1 MIQLKRDGSSNLLVF
16 ISSILFNGLSHILFL
31 KQYFKG
37 MILMLLEIIMIRFV
51 PFFIQSI
58 NRFFSLE
65 NSGGNQIISRSDNS
79 ASIMINGIIS
89 ILLIALYFAIY
100 IHYIKEAM
108 RDYECYCKTGIF
120 RNSNKTLMECIQ
132 GSFVVWGILPSAA
145 LVGILVIVPLV
156 FAILAAFTNLSAP
169 ANMAPGKSFS
179 WVGFDNFA
187 AMFGGQ
193 LSWSSAFVRVFLWT
207 IVFAVLSTAL
217 CYIGGLVLAYI
228 LHHNNFKFRPVMQT
242 VLMLPYAVPAV
253 ISMLVWRTLLNGSFG
268 VVNRTLISWGVISQ
282 PINWLSDPFM
292 AKVTCI
298 LISLWAGYSYF
309 MLLLLTSLN
318 TISPAIYDAA
328 AVDGATR
335 GQTIRNVIIP
345 LLLKRTLPF
354 IVLGFT
360 QNMNNFTSI
369 FFLTEGNP
377 ALKNTTITSA
387 GGTDTLITWI
397 YNLTFNVMKFNYA
410 SVIIVVLCIILI
422 PISIWQF
429 TKTNIYR
436 EGK

>member
-1 MIQLKRDGSSNLLVF
+1 MI
-16 ISSILFNGLSHILFL
+16 
-31 KQYFKG
+31 YFA
-37 MILMLLEIIMIRFV
+37 
-51 PFFIQSI
+51 PFFTQSI
-58 NRFFSLE
+58 VGLFTLE
-65 NSGGNQIISRSDNS
+65 GSVNS
-79 ASIMINGIIS
+79 ASILINGIVS
-89 ILLIALYFAIY
+89 ILLIGLYVAIY
-100 IHYIKEAM
+100 IHYIKAAM
-108 RDYECYCKTGIF
+108 MDYDFYCKTGAYA
-120 RNSNKTLMECIQ
+120 NGNQTLLESIQ
-132 GSFVVWGILPSAA
+132 SSFVVWGIAPAVA
-145 LVGILVIVPLV
+145 LVGFLVIVPLL

-169 ANMAPGKSFS
+169 ANIAPGRSFN
-179 WVGFDNFA
+179 WVGFDNFV

-207 IVFAVLSTAL
+207 IVFAILSTAL
-217 CYIGGLVLAYI
+217 SYIGGLVLAYI
-228 LHHNNFKFRPVMQT
+228 LHHNNFKFRPFVQT
-242 VLMLPYAVPAV
+242 VLMLPYAIPAV

-268 VVNRTLISWGVISQ
+268 VVNRTLMSWGFISE
-282 PINWLSDPFM
+282 PISWLSDPFM

-298 LISLWAGYSYF
+298 LISVWAGFSYF

-335 GQTIRNVIIP
+335 GQTIRRVIIP
-345 LLLKRTLPF
+345 LLLKRTVPF

-360 QNMNNFTSI
+360 QNLNNFTSI

-377 ALKNTTITSA
+377 ALENTTITSA

-410 SVIIVVLCIILI
+410 SVIIVVLCVILI

-429 TKTNIYR
+429 RKTNIYR
-436 EGK
+436 EGR

>member
-1 MIQLKRDGSSNLLVF
+1 MIKLYRDGSSSSVVL
-16 ISSILFNGLSHILFL
+16 ISSILFNGLSQILYL
-31 KQYFKG
+31 KQYFRG
-37 MILMLLEIIMIRFV
+37 IVLMLLEALMIYFA
-51 PFFIQSI
+51 PFFTQSI
-58 NRFFSLE
+58 VGLFTLE
-65 NSGGNQIISRSDNS
+65 GSVNS
-79 ASIMINGIIS
+79 ASILINGIVS
-89 ILLIALYFAIY
+89 ILLIGLYVAIY
-100 IHYIKEAM
+100 IHYIKAAM
-108 RDYECYCKTGIF
+108 MDYDFYCKTGAYA
-120 RNSNKTLMECIQ
+120 NGNQTLLESIQ
-132 GSFVVWGILPSAA
+132 SSFVVWGIAPTVA
-145 LVGILVIVPLV
+145 LVGFLVIVPLL

-169 ANMAPGKSFS
+169 ANIAPGRSFN
-179 WVGFDNFA
+179 WVGFDNFV

-207 IVFAVLSTAL
+207 IVFAILSTAL
-217 CYIGGLVLAYI
+217 SYIGGLVLAYI
-228 LHHNNFKFRPVMQT
+228 LHHNNFKFRPFVQT
-242 VLMLPYAVPAV
+242 VLMLPYAIPAV

-268 VVNRTLISWGVISQ
+268 VVNRTLMSWGFISE
-282 PINWLSDPFM
+282 PISWLSDPFM

-298 LISLWAGYSYF
+298 LISVWAGFSYF

-335 GQTIRNVIIP
+335 GQTIRRVIIP
-345 LLLKRTLPF
+345 LLLKRTVPF

-360 QNMNNFTSI
+360 QNLNNFTSI

-377 ALKNTTITSA
+377 ALENTTITSA

-410 SVIIVVLCIILI
+410 SVIIVVLCVILI

-429 TKTNIYR
+429 RKTNIYR
-436 EGK
+436 EGR

>member
-1 MIQLKRDGSSNLLVF
+1 MIKLYRDRSSSSVVL
-16 ISSILFNGLSHILFL
+16 ISSIIFNGLSQILYL

-37 MILMLLEIIMIRFV
+37 IVLMLLEILMIRFI
-51 PFFIQSI
+51 PFFAGSI
-58 NRFFSLE
+58 KGFFTLE
-65 NSGGNQIISRSDNS
+65 SSVNS
-79 ASIMINGIIS
+79 AFSMINGIVS
-89 ILLIALYFAIY
+89 ILVIALYITIY

-108 RDYECYCKTGIF
+108 MDYEFYCKTGAF
-120 RNSNKTLMECIQ
+120 RNSNKTLFESIQ
-132 GSFVVWGILPSAA
+132 GSFVVWGIIPAAA
-145 LVGILVIVPLV
+145 LVGFLVIVPLL

-169 ANMAPGKSFS
+169 ANIAPGRSFT
-179 WVGFDNFA
+179 WVGFDNFV

-193 LSWSSAFVRVFLWT
+193 LSWSSAFVRVFIWT
-207 IVFAVLSTAL
+207 IVFALLSTAL
-217 CYIGGLVLAYI
+217 SYIGGLVLAYI
-228 LHHNNFKFRPVMQT
+228 LHHNNFKFRPVVQT
-242 VLMLPYAVPAV
+242 VLMLPYAIPAV

-268 VVNRTLISWGVISQ
+268 VVNRTLMSWGFISE
-282 PINWLSDPFM
+282 PISWLSDPFM

-298 LISLWAGYSYF
+298 LISVWAGFSYF

-335 GQTIRNVIIP
+335 GQTIRRVIIP
-345 LLLKRTLPF
+345 LLLKRTVPF
-354 IVLGFT
+354 MVLGFT
-360 QNMNNFTSI
+360 QNLNNFTSI

-377 ALKNTTITSA
+377 ALENTTITSA

-410 SVIIVVLCIILI
+410 SVIIVVLCVILI

-429 TKTNIYR
+429 RKTNIYR
-436 EGK
+436 EGR

>member
-1 MIQLKRDGSSNLLVF
+1 MIKLYRDRSSSSVVL
-16 ISSILFNGLSHILFL
+16 ISSIIFNGLSQILYL

-37 MILMLLEIIMIRFV
+37 IVLMLLEILMIRFI
-51 PFFIQSI
+51 PFSAGSI
-58 NRFFSLE
+58 KGFFTLE
-65 NSGGNQIISRSDNS
+65 SSVNS
-79 ASIMINGIIS
+79 AFSMINGIVS
-89 ILLIALYFAIY
+89 ILVIALYITIY

-108 RDYECYCKTGIF
+108 MDYEFYCKTGAF
-120 RNSNKTLMECIQ
+120 RNSNKTLFESIQ
-132 GSFVVWGILPSAA
+132 GSFVVWGIIPAAA
-145 LVGILVIVPLV
+145 LVGFLVIVPLL

-169 ANMAPGKSFS
+169 ANIAPGRSFT
-179 WVGFDNFA
+179 WVGFDNFV

-193 LSWSSAFVRVFLWT
+193 LSWSSAFVRVFIWT
-207 IVFAVLSTAL
+207 IVFALLSTAL
-217 CYIGGLVLAYI
+217 SYIGGLVLAYI
-228 LHHNNFKFRPVMQT
+228 LHHNNFKFRPVVQT
-242 VLMLPYAVPAV
+242 VLMLPYAIPAV

-268 VVNRTLISWGVISQ
+268 VVNRTLMSWGFISE
-282 PINWLSDPFM
+282 PISWLSDPFM

-298 LISLWAGYSYF
+298 LISVWAGFSYF

-335 GQTIRNVIIP
+335 GQTIRRVIIP
-345 LLLKRTLPF
+345 LLLKRTVPF
-354 IVLGFT
+354 MVLGFT
-360 QNMNNFTSI
+360 QNLNNFTSI

-377 ALKNTTITSA
+377 ALENTTITSA

-410 SVIIVVLCIILI
+410 SVIIVVLCVILI

-429 TKTNIYR
+429 RKTNIYR
-436 EGK
+436 EGR

>member
-1 MIQLKRDGSSNLLVF
+1 M
-16 ISSILFNGLSHILFL
+16 
-31 KQYFKG
+31 
-37 MILMLLEIIMIRFV
+37 
-51 PFFIQSI
+51 
-58 NRFFSLE
+58 
-65 NSGGNQIISRSDNS
+65 
-79 ASIMINGIIS
+79 
-89 ILLIALYFAIY
+89 
-100 IHYIKEAM
+100 
-108 RDYECYCKTGIF
+108 DYDFYCKTGAYA
-120 RNSNKTLMECIQ
+120 NGNQTLLESIQ
-132 GSFVVWGILPSAA
+132 SSFVVWGIAPAVA
-145 LVGILVIVPLV
+145 LVGFLVIVPLL

-169 ANMAPGKSFS
+169 ANIAPGRSFN
-179 WVGFDNFA
+179 WVGFDNFV

-207 IVFAVLSTAL
+207 IVFALLSTAL
-217 CYIGGLVLAYI
+217 SYIGGLVLAYI
-228 LHHNNFKFRPVMQT
+228 LHHNNFKFRPFVQT
-242 VLMLPYAVPAV
+242 VLMLPYAIPAV

-268 VVNRTLISWGVISQ
+268 VVNRTLMSWGFISE
-282 PINWLSDPFM
+282 PISWLSDPFM

-298 LISLWAGYSYF
+298 LISVWAGFSYF

-335 GQTIRNVIIP
+335 GQTIRRVIIP
-345 LLLKRTLPF
+345 LLLKRTVPF

-360 QNMNNFTSI
+360 QNLNNFTSI

-377 ALKNTTITSA
+377 ALENTTITSA

-410 SVIIVVLCIILI
+410 SVIIVVLCVILI

-429 TKTNIYR
+429 RKTNIYR
-436 EGK
+436 EGR

>member
-1 MIQLKRDGSSNLLVF
+1 MIQLKRDESASLLVLL
-16 ISSILFNGLSHILFL
+16 SSALFNGLSHILYL

-37 MILMLLEIIMIRFV
+37 IILMLLEIIMIRFI
-51 PFFIQSI
+51 PFFFQSI
-58 NRFFSLE
+58 IAFFTLGN
-65 NSGGNQIISRSDNS
+65 NSGNS
-79 ASIMINGIIS
+79 ASIMINGIVS
-89 ILLIALYFAIY
+89 ILIVALYVTIY
-100 IHYIKEAM
+100 IHYIKEAE
-108 RDYECYCKTGIF
+108 RDYRFYCKTGVF
-120 RNSNKTLMECIQ
+120 RNSNKTLSECIQ
-132 GSFVVWGILPSAA
+132 GSFVVWGILPSVV
-145 LVGILVIVPLV
+145 LVGILVIVPLL

-169 ANMAPGKSFS
+169 ANIAPGRPFS
-179 WVGFDNFA
+179 WVGLDNFI

-207 IVFAVLSTAL
+207 ILFAVFSTVF

-253 ISMLVWRTLLNGSFG
+253 ISMLVWKTLLNGSFG
-268 VVNRTLISWGVISQ
+268 VVNRTLISWGWINE
-282 PINWLSDPFM
+282 PLNWLSDPFM
-292 AKVTCI
+292 AKFTCI

-335 GQTIRNVIIP
+335 GQTIRKVIIP
-345 LLLKRTLPF
+345 LLLKRTTPF

-360 QNMNNFTSI
+360 QNLNNFTSV

-387 GGTDTLITWI
+387 GGTDILVTWL
-397 YNLTFNVMKFNYA
+397 YNLTFHIMKFNYA

-429 TKTNIYR
+429 TKTDMYR
-436 EGK
+436 EGR